1 MAASINYFKGFDSYV
16 VYAADTAWGTPGTPI
31 AGNRIGKVTSVNV
44 TMTNNFF
51 KTQGLGEGRNVTG
64 AYTGPFDVSGSI
76 DWDVDDFTFMQYAI
90 GVKSGTGAA
99 PGTPAE
105 LQELDNIGYSGATEI
120 PTISLEIGSEG
131 GSVDHEIT
139 VDGCVI
145 NNLTLTASQG
155 EVLKAS
161 CDFIGRNV
169 TSSATIITYTTPTTS
184 VFVFQQ
190 GSVNIGAETF
200 DCTSFALTI
209 ANNMQTYRNLGSR
222 LIQQPVTGLR
232 KYDFTITFKFK
243 GDTTASTLSGTE
255 LLAYFFGAATSPA
268 TAATV
273 TSYAVSLDI
282 AEGAASP
289 YRTVN
294 IDLENCY
301 FESWSQPVPLEGG
314 VLEVTVN
321 GFGLAG
327 LTDTGVHVPL
337 RWWTMT

>member
-16 VYAADTAWGTPGTPI
+16 VYGAETSFGAGATP
-31 AGNRIGKVTSVNV
+31 AVGNRVGKVTNVNV

-90 GVKSGTGAA
+90 GAKSGA
-99 PGTPAE
+99 GTLADPWE
-105 LQELDNIGYSGATEI
+105 LKELDNIGYAGVTEI
-120 PTISLEIGSEG
+120 PTIALEIGSEG

-139 VDGCVI
+139 VDGCVV

-255 LLAYFFGAATSPA
+255 LLAYFFGAALTPA

-273 TSYAVSLDI
+273 TSYPVSLDI
-282 AEGAASP
+282 AEGAAATD
-289 YRTVN
+289 RVVA

-327 LTDTGVHVPL
+327 LTDTAVHIPI
-337 RWWTMT
+337 RWYAIS